1 MDLNELRQE
10 IDNIDIELVKLFT
23 ARMAV
28 SAKVADYKRE
38 HNLPIFHP
46 GRERAILQKV
56 AEMAGPEMGNYTRV
70 LYSMLFELSRSY
82 QSKRN
87 EVLSPLYREISH
99 SIEHT
104 PKLFPQTPIVACQG
118 VEGAYSQIACEKIF
132 KSPFIM
138 YFKNFEA
145 VFTAIEQGM
154 CQYGILPIEN
164 STAGSVT
171 KVYDLMIRHNFSIV
185 RTFRLKV
192 DHNLLVN
199 PGTSLSDIKTI
210 YSHEQAI
217 NQCGDFLQSLPGV
230 NVIPVANTAL
240 ASEMVAKSG
249 QKDVAALSSRFCAEL
264 YGLNCLASSV
274 QDKGNNRT
282 RFICISKNLEIYPGS
297 DRTSIMMIL
306 PHKPGTLYK
315 VLARLYTLGINVTK
329 LESRPI
335 PDREFEFMF
344 YFDLETSIYS
354 EEYIQLMCELDD
366 LCEEFK
372 YLGSYTEVVS

>member
-1 MDLNELRQE
+1 VDIQELRQE
-10 IDNIDIELVKLFT
+10 IDKIDDQLVSLFGQRMEVT
-23 ARMAV
+23 AQI
-28 SAKVADYKRE
+28 ADVKKE
-38 HNLPIFHP
+38 QGLPIYMP
-46 GRERAILQKV
+46 SREREKLMDVAQK
-56 AEMAGPEMGNYTRV
+56 AGPDMANYTRV

-82 QSKRN
+82 QSKRTG
-87 EVLSPLYREISH
+87 ERTKLYHEITH
-99 SIEHT
+99 AIENT
-104 PKLFPQTPIVACQG
+104 PKLFPQAPMVACQG

-132 KSPFIM
+132 KNPFIL

-145 VFTAIEQGM
+145 IFTAIEQGM

-164 STAGSVT
+164 STAGSVK

-199 PGTSLSDIKTI
+199 PGAKLSDIKEV

-217 NQCGDFLQSLPGV
+217 NQCGDFLHSLPGV
-230 NVIPVANTAL
+230 NVIPVANTAI
-240 ASEMVAKSG
+240 AAQMVAQSG
-249 QKDVAALSSRFCAEL
+249 RKDIAALSSRTCADL
-264 YGLNCLASSV
+264 YSLECLKHAV

-282 RFICISKNLEIYPGS
+282 RFICISKNLEIYPGA
-297 DRTSIMMIL
+297 DKTSIMMVL
-306 PHKPGTLYK
+306 NHKPGALYK

-354 EEYIQLMCELDD
+354 EEFVQLMCELDE
-366 LCEEFK
+366 LCVEFQ
-372 YLGSYTEVVS
+372 YLGSYSEVV

>member
-1 MDLNELRQE
+1 MDLKELRSE
-10 IDNIDIELVKLFT
+10 IDDIDTQLVKLFGQRMDVA
-23 ARMAV
+23 ARI
-28 SAKVADYKRE
+28 ADYKKE
-38 HNLPIFHP
+38 NGLPIFVP
-46 GRERAILQKV
+46 SREREKLSEV
-56 AEMAGPEMGNYTRV
+56 AQAAGEDMANYTRV
-70 LYSMLFELSRSY
+70 LYSMIFELSRSY

-87 EVLSPLYREISH
+87 ILTSALHESISH
-99 SIEHT
+99 AIENT
-104 PKLFPQTPIVACQG
+104 PQLFPQAPMVACQG

-132 KSPFIM
+132 KNPSIL
-138 YFKNFEA
+138 YFKNFEG
-145 VFTAIEQGM
+145 VFSAIDKGL

-164 STAGSVT
+164 STAGSVK

-185 RTFRLKV
+185 RTFRLKI
-192 DHNLLVN
+192 DHNLLAK
-199 PGTSLSDIKTI
+199 PGTSLSQVREI

-217 NQCGDFLQSLPGV
+217 SQCSEFLNGLDGV
-230 NVIPVANTAL
+230 KIIPVENTAV
-240 ASEMVAKSG
+240 AAKMVSKSSRS
-249 QKDVAALSSRFCAEL
+249 DVAALSSRSCAEI
-264 YGLNCLASSV
+264 YGLCNLAASI

-297 DRTSIMMIL
+297 DKTSIMMVL
-306 PHKPGTLYK
+306 HHKPGALYK

-354 EEYIQLMCELDD
+354 EEFVQLMCELDE

-372 YLGSYTEVVS
+372 YLGSYSEVV

>member
-1 MDLNELRQE
+1 MELNELRDQ
-10 IDNIDIELVKLFT
+10 IDQIDDQLVKLFCQ
-23 ARMAV
+23 RMDVA
-28 SAKVADYKRE
+28 AQVADYKRE
-38 HNLPIFHP
+38 HDMPIFVP
-46 GRERAILQKV
+46 ARERQILADMAQK
-56 AEMAGPEMGNYTRV
+56 AGGELGNYTRV

-87 EVLSPLYREISH
+87 MILSPLHEKIQA
-99 SIEHT
+99 SIEST
-104 PKLFPQTPIVACQG
+104 SKLFPQAPMVACQG

-138 YFKNFEA
+138 YFKNFDG
-145 VFTAIEQGM
+145 VFTAIEQGL

-164 STAGSVT
+164 STAGSVN

-192 DHNLLVN
+192 DHNLLAN
-199 PGTSLSDIKTI
+199 KGTRLEDIKEV
-210 YSHEQAI
+210 YSHEQGI
-217 NQCGDFLQSLPGV
+217 SQCTGFLDKLPGV
-230 NVIPVANTAL
+230 KLIPVENTAV
-240 ASEMVAKSG
+240 AAQMVAQSG
-249 QKDVAALSSRFCAEL
+249 RTDVAAISSRSCAEL
-264 YGLNCLASSV
+264 YGLNTLAASI
-274 QDKGNNRT
+274 QDKGNNHT
-282 RFICISKNLEIYPGS
+282 RFICISKDLEIYPGS
-297 DRTSIMMIL
+297 DKTSIMMVL
-306 PHKPGTLYK
+306 THRPGSLYR

-354 EEYIQLMCELDD
+354 EEFVQLMCELED

-372 YLGSYTEVVS
+372 YLGSYSEVV

>member
-1 MDLNELRQE
+1 MDLTEIRQE
-10 IDNIDIELVKLFT
+10 IDEIDQELVRLFC
-23 ARMAV
+23 ARMNL
-28 SAKVADYKRE
+28 SAQVADYKKAN
-38 HNLPIFHP
+38 NLPIFVP
-46 GRERAILQKV
+46 ARERAILQKV
-56 AEMAGPEMGNYTRV
+56 AQMAGPEMENYTRV
-70 LYSMLFELSRSY
+70 LYSMFFELSRSY

-87 EVLSPLYREISH
+87 GEISPLYQTISQA
-99 SIEHT
+99 IEHT
-104 PKLFPQTPIVACQG
+104 PKLFPQNPIVACQG

-132 KSPFIM
+132 KSPLIM
-138 YFKNFEA
+138 YFKSFDA
-145 VFTAIEQGM
+145 VFNAIEQGM

-185 RTFRLKV
+185 RTFRLKI
-192 DHNLLVN
+192 DHNLLAN
-199 PGTSLSDIKTI
+199 PGAALSDIKTI

-217 NQCGDFLQSLPGV
+217 SQCSDFLHSLPGV
-230 NVIPVANTAL
+230 NVVPVENTAL

-249 QKDVAALSSRFCAEL
+249 SKEVAALSSRSCAEL
-264 YGLNCLASSV
+264 YGLQCLAASV

-297 DRTSIMMIL
+297 DKTSIMMVT
-306 PHKPGTLYK
+306 PHKPGALYK

-354 EEYIQLMCELDD
+354 EEYVQLMCELDE

-372 YLGSYTEVVS
+372 YLGSYTEVV

>member
-1 MDLNELRQE
+1 MDLTEIRQE
-10 IDNIDIELVKLFT
+10 IDGIDQELVRLFC
-23 ARMAV
+23 ARMNL
-28 SAKVADYKRE
+28 SAQVADYKKAN
-38 HNLPIFHP
+38 NLPIFVP
-46 GRERAILQKV
+46 ARERAILQKV
-56 AEMAGPEMGNYTRV
+56 AQMAGPEMENYTRV

-87 EVLSPLYREISH
+87 GEISPLYQTISQA
-99 SIEHT
+99 IEHT
-104 PKLFPQTPIVACQG
+104 PKLFPQNPIVACQG

-132 KSPFIM
+132 KSPLIM
-138 YFKNFEA
+138 YFKSFDA
-145 VFTAIEQGM
+145 VFNAIEQGM

-185 RTFRLKV
+185 RTFRLKI
-192 DHNLLVN
+192 DHNLLAN
-199 PGTSLSDIKTI
+199 PGAALSDIKTV

-217 NQCGDFLQSLPGV
+217 SQCSDFLHSLPGV
-230 NVIPVANTAL
+230 NVVPVENTAL

-249 QKDVAALSSRFCAEL
+249 SKEVAALSSRSCAEL
-264 YGLNCLASSV
+264 YGLQCLAASV

-282 RFICISKNLEIYPGS
+282 RFICISKNLEIYPGA
-297 DRTSIMMIL
+297 DKTSIMMVT
-306 PHKPGTLYK
+306 PHKPGALYK

-354 EEYIQLMCELDD
+354 EEYVQLMCELDE

-372 YLGSYTEVVS
+372 YLGSYTEVV

>member
-1 MDLNELRQE
+1 MDLNELRLEMDQ
-10 IDNIDIELVKLFT
+10 IDDQLVQLFVQ
-23 ARMAV
+23 RMDVA
-28 SAKVADYKRE
+28 AKIADCKKE
-38 HNLPIFHP
+38 TGTPILVP
-46 GRERAILQKV
+46 SRERAKLQDV
-56 AEMAGPEMGNYTRV
+56 AKKAGPDMANYTRV

-82 QSKRN
+82 QSKRSRPI
-87 EVLSPLYREISH
+87 SPLYAKITDAIAQTSQ
-99 SIEHT
+99 
-104 PKLFPQTPIVACQG
+104 LFPQAPMVACQG

-132 KSPFIM
+132 KDPFIL
-138 YFKNFEA
+138 YFRNFEA
-145 VFTAIEQGM
+145 VFSAIDQGM

-164 STAGSVT
+164 STAGSVK
-171 KVYDLMIRHNFSIV
+171 KVYDLMIKHNFSIV

-192 DHNLLVN
+192 DHNLLAN
-199 PGTSLSDIKTI
+199 PGASLSDIKEI

-230 NVIPVANTAL
+230 NVIPVANTAI
-240 ASEMVAKSG
+240 ASEMVSKSG
-249 QKDVAALSSRFCAEL
+249 RKDVAALSSRACAEL
-264 YGLNCLASSV
+264 YGLDCLASNV

-297 DRTSIMMIL
+297 DKTSIMMVL
-306 PHKPGTLYK
+306 NHRPGALYK
-315 VLARLYTLGINVTK
+315 VLARMYTLGINVTK

-354 EEYIQLMCELDD
+354 EEFVQLMCELDE

-372 YLGSYTEVVS
+372 YLGSYTEVV

>member
-1 MDLNELRQE
+1 MDIKVLRNQ
-10 IDNIDIELVKLFT
+10 IDQVDDELVQLFVK
-23 ARMAV
+23 RMGL
-28 SAKVADYKRE
+28 SAQVADYKKA
-38 HNLPIFHP
+38 HNMPIYVP
-46 GRERAILQKV
+46 AREREILQDV
-56 AEMAGPEMGNYTRV
+56 AQKAGPDMANYTRV

-87 EVLSPLYREISH
+87 TETTPLYQQITH
-99 SIEHT
+99 SIENT
-104 PKLFPQTPIVACQG
+104 PKLFPQAPMVACQG
-118 VEGAYSQIACEKIF
+118 VEGAYSQIVCEKVF

-138 YFKNFEA
+138 YFKNFDG
-145 VFTAIEQGM
+145 VFNAIEQGL

-164 STAGSVT
+164 STAGSVK

-192 DHNLLVN
+192 DHNLLSN
-199 PGTSLSDIKTI
+199 PGAKLSDIKEI

-217 NQCGDFLQSLPGV
+217 SQCADFLQNHPDIKV
-230 NVIPVANTAL
+230 TAVENTAV
-240 ASEMVAKSG
+240 AANMVAQSG
-249 QKDVAALSSRFCAEL
+249 RLDVAALSSHACEEL
-264 YGLNCLASSV
+264 YGLKSLADSV

-297 DRTSIMMIL
+297 DKTSIMMVL
-306 PHKPGTLYK
+306 SHKPGALYK
-315 VLARLYTLGINVTK
+315 VLARMYVLGINVIK

-335 PDREFEFMF
+335 PDRDFEFMF

-354 EEYIQLMCELDD
+354 EEFVQLMCELDD

-372 YLGSYTEVVS
+372 YLGSYTEVV